1 MQPLGLKKKYK
12 APTETKDDTTPKVN
26 ASFLVNLPVGMGL
39 KQVLDINL
47 STSASYQQ
55 LREPA
60 EPDPSATA
68 VMDKI
73 AYK

>member
-1 MQPLGLKKKYK
+1 MKKNIKLT
-12 APTETKDDTTPKVN
+12 TETKEDITPKIK
-26 ASFLVNLPVGMGL
+26 ASFLVNLPVGIGL
-39 KQVLDINL
+39 KQVLDITL

-55 LREPA
+55 LSEPA
-60 EPDPSATA
+60 APDPRATA

>member
-1 MQPLGLKKKYK
+1 MRFEKKYN
-12 APTETKDDTTPKVN
+12 APTETKEDITPKVN

-60 EPDPSATA
+60 APDPRATA
-68 VMDKI
+68 VMDRI

>member
-1 MQPLGLKKKYK
+1 MRFEKKYK
-12 APTETKDDTTPKVN
+12 APTETKEDITPKVN

-55 LREPA
+55 LSEPA
-60 EPDPSATA
+60 APDPRATA